1 MDGGLVE
8 ELRHDGVSL
17 VEGASL
23 SEHTTLRVGGPARVM
38 ALVEDVDALLHVA
51 AVVRARGLPWLVIGR
66 GSNLLVDDVGWPG
79 VVVRLGRGFRGV
91 TIDGTDVRCGGAEPL
106 PTIAVRTAEAGLGGF
121 AWGCAVP
128 GSIGGA
134 LRMNAGAHG
143 RDMAA
148 NVVEAEVVDVRT
160 GSIERWDLARLGLRY
175 RASALPDG
183 AVVTSVLLALAPAER
198 EEELGK
204 IERIRSWRREHQPL
218 NLPSCG
224 SVFTNPEGASA
235 GALIDAAGLK
245 GRRVGGAEV
254 SLVHANF
261 IVTSPGAT
269 AADVAELI
277 DVVRAEV
284 ARSSG
289 VELHAEVVRPRPDR
303 ARP

>member
-8 ELRHDGVSL
+8 ELRRDGVGI
-17 VEGASL
+17 VEGAAL
-23 SEHTTLRVGGPARVM
+23 SEHTTLRVGGPAQVM
-38 ALVEDVDALLHVA
+38 VLVEDVAALLHVA

-66 GSNLLVDDVGWPG
+66 GSNLLVEDAGWPG
-79 VVVRLGRGFRGV
+79 VVMRLGRGFRGV

-106 PTIAVRTAEAGLGGF
+106 PTVAVRAAEAGLGGF

-160 GSIERWDLARLGLRY
+160 GGVERWDLARLGLRY
-175 RASALPDG
+175 RASALPEG
-183 AVVTSVLLALAPAER
+183 AVVTSVLMTLEPSER
-198 EEELGK
+198 GVELEE
-204 IERIRSWRREHQPL
+204 IERIRRWRREHQPL

-235 GALIDAAGLK
+235 GALIEAAGLK

-254 SLVHANF
+254 SPVHANF
-261 IVTSPGAT
+261 IVTNPGAT
-269 AADVAELI
+269 AADVVELI
-277 DVVRAEV
+277 DVMRAEV
-284 ARSSG
+284 ARTSG
-289 VELHAEVVRPRPDR
+289 VELHAEVVRPRPER

>member
-91 TIDGTDVRCGGAEPL
+91 TIDSTDVRCGGAEPL

>member
-128 GSIGGA
+128 GNIGGA

>member
-8 ELRHDGVSL
+8 ELRRDGVSL

-23 SEHTTLRVGGPARVM
+23 SEHTTLRVGGPAHVM
-38 ALVEDVDALLHVA
+38 ALVEDIDALLHVA
-51 AVVRARGLPWLVIGR
+51 AVVRAHGLPWLVIGR
-66 GSNLLVDDVGWPG
+66 GSNLLVDDAGWPG

-91 TIDGTDVRCGGAEPL
+91 SIDGTDVRCGGAEPL
-106 PTIAVRTAEAGLGGF
+106 PTVAVRTAEAGLGGF

-148 NVVEAEVVDVRT
+148 NVVEAAVLDVRT
-160 GSIERWDLARLGLRY
+160 GSVERWDLARLRLRY
-175 RASALPDG
+175 RASALPEG
-183 AVVTSVLLALAPAER
+183 SVVTSVLLTLEPAER
-198 EEELGK
+198 EIELGE
-204 IERIRSWRREHQPL
+204 IERIRRWRREHQPL

-224 SVFTNPEGASA
+224 SVFTNPAGASA

-269 AADVAELI
+269 AADVVELI
-277 DVVRAEV
+277 DVMRAEV
-284 ARSSG
+284 VRTSG
-289 VELHAEVVRPRPDR
+289 VELHAEVVRPRPEH

>member
-1 MDGGLVE
+1 VDGGLVE
-8 ELRHDGVSL
+8 ELRHDGVGI
-17 VEGASL
+17 VEDASL

-38 ALVEDVDALLHVA
+38 VLVEDVAALLHVA

-66 GSNLLVDDVGWPG
+66 GSNLLVEDAGWPG

-91 TIDGTDVRCGGAEPL
+91 AIDGTDVRCGGAEPL
-106 PTIAVRTAEAGLGGF
+106 PTVAVRTAEAGLGGF

-160 GSIERWDLARLGLRY
+160 GSVERWDLARLGLRY
-175 RASALPDG
+175 RTSALPEG
-183 AVVTSVLLALAPAER
+183 AVVTSVLMTLEPSEPGVEL
-198 EEELGK
+198 EE
-204 IERIRSWRREHQPL
+204 IERIRRWRREHQPL

-235 GALIDAAGLK
+235 GALIEAAGLK

-254 SLVHANF
+254 SPVHANF

-269 AADVAELI
+269 AADVVELI
-277 DVVRAEV
+277 DVMRAEV
-284 ARSSG
+284 ARTSG
-289 VELHAEVVRPRPDR
+289 VELHAEVVRPRPER